1 MVRATLKYRFL
12 PSAFSPINGQP
23 PQDKPMTIPLRH
35 HALKLAL
42 ATAFAASALTLF
54 AQAPQGNS
62 NASYA
67 DVAQRAGI
75 SKCAARINQVSSFV
89 TGSNPNSGQLLT
101 GAPDRVNKDIVATA
115 IEVESS
121 GITSLVSSSFAPGAG
136 TSECSATYDAITY
149 WNASCAMVATSN
161 YGAYKLTQPLMRSV
175 YVLDGGPTV
184 KVFLMPAG
192 SGCVSVKKEMVY

>member
-1 MVRATLKYRFL
+1 MTLPFRTR
-12 PSAFSPINGQP
+12 G
-23 PQDKPMTIPLRH
+23 
-35 HALKLAL
+35 LKLAL
-42 ATAFAASALTLF
+42 ATAFAAVAPPLL
-54 AQAPQGNS
+54 AQSPQGGGNP
-62 NASYA
+62 SYA
-67 DVAQRAGI
+67 VAAQRAGI

-89 TGSNPNSGQLLT
+89 TGNNPSNGQLLT
-101 GAPDRVNKDIVATA
+101 GPKDRVNKDIVATA

-121 GITSLVSSSFAPGAG
+121 GITSLVSSSYAPGAG
-136 TSECSATYDAITY
+136 ATECSATYDAITY

-161 YGAYKLTQPLMRSV
+161 YGAFKLTQPLMRSV